1 MMEVN
6 RQIVRYLAKASKKN
20 MDLVD
25 SNGSTVLQLACE
37 SLSDIIIIETL
48 VNGGAQLNCVNNDN

>member
-1 MMEVN
+1 M
-6 RQIVRYLAKASKKN
+6 RYLAKASKKN

-48 VNGGAQLNCVNNDN
+48 VNGGA